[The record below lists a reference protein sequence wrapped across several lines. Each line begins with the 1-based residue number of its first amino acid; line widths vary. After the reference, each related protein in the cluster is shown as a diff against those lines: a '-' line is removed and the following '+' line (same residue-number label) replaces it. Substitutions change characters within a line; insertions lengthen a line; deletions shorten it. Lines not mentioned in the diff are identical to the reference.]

1 MDCLVEWLGLGFL
14 VDVRSSG
21 LMLSTLSAS
30 WRVLRMPWEE
40 KYGQRV
46 LIDMS
51 LT

>member
-21 LMLSTLSAS
+21 FMLSTLSTS
-30 WRVLRMPWEE
+30 RRVLRMPWEGE
-40 KYGQRV
+40 DGQRV